1 MLEPPLRGDPILGE
15 VTSSLA
21 IGDFSR
27 ATHLSIKTLR
37 HYHRVGLLEPAEID
51 RQSGYRRY
59 AIEQI
64 PTAQVIRRFR
74 DLEMPLDGIQAVLSA
89 PDVVRRNELISAHL
103 ARMER
108 DLARTQGA
116 VAALRQLLDGPPA
129 ASTISH
135 RSVGPEQ
142 AVAIVEVVDACDLL
156 PWFEGALGELYATLG
171 AQNVVPV
178 GPSGGVFSNDLFTEE
193 RGQATIFVPTPGP
206 VRPLG
211 RVRGAVVPGVD
222 LATILHSG
230 PHTDIDRAYGSL
242 ASYVAEHALAID
254 GPIREYYLVGRH
266 DTADQSAWRTEIG
279 WPIFP
284 TAAPK

>member
-1 MLEPPLRGDPILGE
+1 M
-15 VTSSLA
+15 TSSLA

-74 DLEMPLDGIQAVLSA
+74 DLDMPLDGIQAVLSA

-142 AVAIVEVVDACDLL
+142 AVAIVEVVDARDLL

-193 RGQATIFVPTPGP
+193 RGQATIFVPAPGSCP
-206 VRPLG
+206 SSGAGSGSGGPGRRPGHHPSLRAAHRHRPCVRHFGVL
-211 RVRGAVVPGVD
+211 RG
-222 LATILHSG
+222 
-230 PHTDIDRAYGSL
+230 
-242 ASYVAEHALAID
+242 
-254 GPIREYYLVGRH
+254 
-266 DTADQSAWRTEIG
+266 
-279 WPIFP
+279 
-284 TAAPK
+284 

>member
-1 MLEPPLRGDPILGE
+1 

-37 HYHRVGLLEPAEID
+37 YYHRVGLLEPAEID
-51 RQSGYRRY
+51 RQSRYRRY
-59 AIEQI
+59 AIGQI

-74 DLEMPLDGIQAVLSA
+74 DLDMPLEEIQAVLSA

-116 VAALRQLLDGPPA
+116 VAALRQLLDGPPV
-129 ASTISH
+129 ASSISH
-135 RSVGPEQ
+135 KSVGPEE
-142 AVAIVEVVDACDLL
+142 AVAIVEVVDAGDLL
-156 PWFEGALGELYATLG
+156 PWFEGALGELYATLR
-171 AQNVVPV
+171 AQNVVPA

-193 RGQATIFVPTPGP
+193 RGQSTIFVPTQVP
-206 VRPLG
+206 VRPVG
-211 RVRGAVVPGVD
+211 RVRGAVVPGVE

-254 GPIREYYLVGRH
+254 GPIREYYLVGPH
-266 DTADQSAWRTEIG
+266 DTAEEPAWRTEIG

-284 TAAPK
+284 TAAPKWKPPATNNFDAGA

>member
-1 MLEPPLRGDPILGE
+1 M
-15 VTSSLA
+15 TSSLA

-74 DLEMPLDGIQAVLSA
+74 DLDMPLDEIQAVLSA
-89 PDVVRRNELISAHL
+89 PDVIRRNELISAHL

-116 VAALRQLLDGPPA
+116 VAALRQLLDGPPTT
-129 ASTISH
+129 SSISH
-135 RSVGPEQ
+135 RSVGPAE
-142 AVAIVEVVDACDLL
+142 AAAIVEVVEVRDLL

-171 AQNVVPV
+171 AQNVVPA
-178 GPSGGVFSNDLFTEE
+178 GPSGGVFSNELFSEE
-193 RGQATIFVPTPGP
+193 RGQATIFVPTQAP
-206 VRPLG
+206 VRSLG

-222 LATILHSG
+222 LATVLHSG
-230 PHTDIDRAYGSL
+230 PHTDIDRAYGTL
-242 ASYVAEHALAID
+242 AAYVAEHALAID

-266 DTADQSAWRTEIG
+266 DTLEASAWRTEIG

-284 TAAPK
+284 TAAARWKGPGTNKVDAGA